1 MSGKNILN
9 VTDIFISYLIRNK
22 LNRIINKEESSNSS
36 G

>member
-1 MSGKNILN
+1 MSEKNILN
-9 VTDIFISYLIRNK
+9 VIDIFISYLIRNK